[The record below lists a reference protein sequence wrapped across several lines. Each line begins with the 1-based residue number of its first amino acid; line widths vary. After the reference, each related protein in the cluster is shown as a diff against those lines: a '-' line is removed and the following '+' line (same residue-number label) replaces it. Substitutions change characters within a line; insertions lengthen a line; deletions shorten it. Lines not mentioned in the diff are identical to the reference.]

1 MTQKEG
7 MLYQNAYPLFCCK
20 RLSGGQFSSPSS
32 SGRAASA
39 ASWASSAASSAATSS
54 AVGSASPA
62 STSGFAVSASSSWS
76 VRATTV
82 TPVGLAQAHDPDA
95 AAVAALDG
103 DVRRVH
109 PNDDALL
116 AAEQDV
122 VGVVHDLDAGD
133 FILAGVVVA
142 DALAAAAGQAVVLD
156 LGAAALALLG
166 DGQDGGALAADGD
179 AHHLVAFLQADGA
192 EPPWPPRPMGRA
204 SLS

>member
-1 MTQKEG
+1 
-7 MLYQNAYPLFCCK
+7 
-20 RLSGGQFSSPSS
+20 
-32 SGRAASA
+32 
-39 ASWASSAASSAATSS
+39 
-54 AVGSASPA
+54 
-62 STSGFAVSASSSWS
+62 
-76 VRATTV
+76 
-82 TPVGLAQAHDPDA
+82 PDA

-122 VGVVHDLDAGD
+122 LGVVHDLDAGD

-166 DGQDGGALAADGD
+166 DGQDSGALAADGD
-179 AHHLVAFLQADGA
+179 THHLVAFLQADGA
-192 EPPWPPRPMGRA
+192 DAVAAAAHRPGVA
-204 SLS
+204 LIEADSLAVAGGDDQGVVAGGQAGPGD